1 LLEKAAKA
9 RNSKTNLNKNLMMAL
24 QNQNIEEHIAQ
35 SNKKAAMLKKSI
47 AESIHNQEEA
57 LNQRRL

>member
-1 LLEKAAKA
+1 
-9 RNSKTNLNKNLMMAL
+9 MAL

-57 LNQRRL
+57 LNQRRLECKKKRALIISKAATP